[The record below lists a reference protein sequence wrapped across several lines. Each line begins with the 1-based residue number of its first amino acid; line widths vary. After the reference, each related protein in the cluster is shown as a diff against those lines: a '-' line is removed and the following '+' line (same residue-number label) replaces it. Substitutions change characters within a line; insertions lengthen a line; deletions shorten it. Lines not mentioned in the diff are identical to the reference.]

1 MDTVALATIRVMMEI
16 NGTTAQVADINS
28 HLAKTRNSIASGTK
42 NAIASF
48 SYKKAVFH
56 GLFCMLTEN
65 DLYLQIAS
73 LHLYL
78 LQIL

>member
-28 HLAKTRNSIASGTK
+28 HLAKTRNSITSGTK

-48 SYKKAVFH
+48 FIQKRPFSRPF
-56 GLFCMLTEN
+56 
-65 DLYLQIAS
+65 LYA
-73 LHLYL
+73 Y
-78 LQIL
+78 